1 MSLPTLSTAALQGSA
16 VSTPP
21 NASTSPVRTFSL
33 PFRATHERVSLR
45 GAEMRDLPAVIA
57 HLSRSRELSFCPRWE
72 AEKIREM
79 LGHRAPIVIAE
90 DQGQIVGIGTAG
102 IHGMRGIIH
111 NLSVDT
117 AHQNSGIDRA
127 IVRELIGQL
136 LDRGIRR
143 IHTFVNN
150 VDEDTRAFFGDF
162 GFRPQDGE
170 RLLQRDL
177 VSPFDKDLAP
187 LAPPA
192 GLTLR
197 KATLADLSPLLKTLE
212 PVPELAF
219 QAWEETLL
227 REQLL
232 SPNGSIF
239 LVATNSSGDYVGA
252 LIGGHHGLRGTIN
265 HLWAAENVRRCG
277 IGRLLLNHSLHD
289 FEKANVKRLHIML
302 TSGNEK
308 GYAFWSKVHF
318 QEIPGETFLEVDV

>member
-1 MSLPTLSTAALQGSA
+1 M
-16 VSTPP
+16 
-21 NASTSPVRTFSL
+21 
-33 PFRATHERVSLR
+33 
-45 GAEMRDLPAVIA
+45 IA
-57 HLSRSRELSFCPRWE
+57 HLSGSRELSFCPRWE
-72 AEKIREM
+72 DRKIKEM
-79 LGHRAPIVIAE
+79 LAARSPIVIAE
-90 DQGQIVGIGTAG
+90 ARGHMIGIGTAG
-102 IHGMRGIIH
+102 VHGMRGILH
-111 NLSVDT
+111 HLSIDPMY
-117 AHQNSGIDRA
+117 QDSGIARE

-150 VDEDTRAFFGDF
+150 SDQEARTFFGDF
-162 GFRPQDGE
+162 GFRPQEGE

-177 VSPFDKDLAP
+177 VSPFDPDLAP

-212 PVPELAF
+212 SVPELAF
-219 QAWEETLL
+219 QAWEEDLL
-227 REQLL
+227 QDQLC

-265 HLWAAENVRRCG
+265 HLWAAENCRRSG
-277 IGRLLLNHSLHD
+277 IGRLLLNHSLRD
-289 FEKANVKRLHIML
+289 FEQASVKRLHIML
-302 TSGNEK
+302 TSGNEQ

-318 QEIPGETFLEVDV
+318 LEVPGETFLEVDV